1 MTGEKVKKSKLRLV
15 AAGALAAVLGL
26 SMVACSSTTPPG
38 STDSPAQAPVKLT
51 FQLNYTPNAA
61 FAPYVVAQ
69 EKGYFKKEGLD
80 VTMLQGTGSGGALK
94 AIAAGQADVA
104 IADSGVMVNAVQGG
118 GKFTMIQML
127 ADTGVQN
134 VYTRV
139 GSGINDMKDLV
150 GKTIGAAPDDAGRLL
165 MPAVAKAQGF
175 DVNKIDWVDVP
186 AATKYSLLA
195 GGKIDAIFDIAQ
207 NAPLVYQALGG
218 KANTKK
224 FSFASAG
231 VNLYS
236 QGIVVTNDRL
246 AKDSDTFE
254 RFTYAIRKGWAYA
267 IKDPDGAMNIYHA
280 AFPSVDIAAG
290 VDTLK
295 IWASL
300 METKNY
306 KTNGIGWI
314 DEDRW
319 ISTVDTVQKYF
330 AIPAGGSP
338 ISEASSLFTDK
349 LLKRKVALP

>member
-1 MTGEKVKKSKLRLV
+1 MKKSKLRLV

-26 SMVACSSTTPPG
+26 SMVACSSTSTPA
-38 STDSPAQAPVKLT
+38 STDSAAAKAPVKVT

-104 IADSGVMVNAVQGG
+104 IADSGVMVNADQGG
-118 GKFTMIQML
+118 GAFTMIQML

-139 GSGINDMKDLV
+139 GSGINNMKDLV

-175 DVNKIDWVDVP
+175 DVNKIDYVDVP

-195 GGKIDAIFDIAQ
+195 SGKIDAIFDIAQ

-218 KANTKK
+218 QSKTKK

-231 VNLYS
+231 VNIYS

-246 AKDSDTFE
+246 AKDADTFE
-254 RFTYAIRKGWAYA
+254 RFTYAIREGWAYA
-267 IKDPDGAMNIYHA
+267 IKNPEGAMKIYHA

-300 METKNY
+300 MKTSNY
-306 KTNGIGWI
+306 KANGIGWI
-314 DEDRW
+314 DKDRW

>member
-1 MTGEKVKKSKLRLV
+1 MKSKLRLI
-15 AAGALAAVLGL
+15 AAGVLAAVLGV
-26 SMVACSSTTPPG
+26 SIAACSSDG
-38 STDSPAQAPVKLT
+38 SPSATGTAGKDTVKLT

-61 FAPYVVAQ
+61 FAPYAVAQ
-69 EKGYFKKEGLD
+69 EKGYFKDEGLD
-80 VTMLQGTGSGGALK
+80 VTILQGTGSGGALK
-94 AIAAGQADVA
+94 AIAAGQADLA

-134 VYTRV
+134 VYTKTD
-139 GSGINDMKDLV
+139 SGITSMKDLV

-165 MPAVAKAQGF
+165 MPAVAAAQGF
-175 DVNKIDWVDVP
+175 DVNDIDWVDVP

-218 KANTKK
+218 KSDTRK

-246 AKDSDTFE
+246 AKDSDAFE
-254 RFTYAIRKGWAYA
+254 RFTYAIRKGWAFA
-267 IKDPDGAMNIYHA
+267 IKDPSAAMKIYHDE
-280 AFPSVDIAAG
+280 FPSVEVGPG
-290 VDTLK
+290 VETLK

-300 METKNY
+300 MRTDNY
-306 KTNGIGWI
+306 KENGIGYI
-314 DEDRW
+314 DKARW

-330 AIPAGGSP
+330 PIPTGGTP
-338 ISEASSLFTDK
+338 ISDPSSLFTDD
-349 LLKRKVALP
+349 LLKRKVSLP